1 MIAVEPR
8 VVEASRGWEWWP
20 EGYRIFAASPGT
32 WIGILV
38 VYVVASVLI
47 GLVPYVGDLGQ
58 SLLTPVFV
66 GGMMVG
72 CRAVD
77 RGEPLRISH
86 LFEGFQGAHFV
97 QLVVVGAVNV
107 ALVLALKLLGGDG
120 LMGNMALDKLASGA
134 DPMAGLAGS
143 ALAMS
148 ATALLVLLVVMV
160 AATVIAMLNWFA
172 PALITLRGLRAVEA
186 MKLSFVAC
194 LRNWVP
200 FLVYGII
207 VVVAGVVLTVAIVIL
222 ALALGAGGLIATQSL
237 EQGIAAF
244 IGFFV
249 VMGIVAFVL
258 TAVIGPIAVASIYA
272 GFKDTLDDPDA
283 TVTSAPRNL
292 RG

>member
-8 VVEASRGWEWWP
+8 VVEAGRGWEWWP
-20 EGYRIFAASPGT
+20 EGWRIFAASPGK
-32 WIGILV
+32 WVAIIV

-47 GLVPYVGDLGQ
+47 SVVPYVGDLGQ

-77 RGEPLRISH
+77 RGEPLRVSH

-97 QLVVVGAVNV
+97 QLVIVGALNV
-107 ALVLALKLLGGDG
+107 ALVVALKLLGGEG
-120 LMGNMALDKLASGA
+120 LMGDVALDKLASGS
-134 DPMAGLAGS
+134 DPMAGLTAS

-148 ATALLVLLVVMV
+148 ATALLVLLVVLV
-160 AATVIAMLNWFA
+160 VATVFAMLNWFA

-194 LRNWVP
+194 MRNWVP

-207 VVVAGVVLTVAIVIL
+207 VVVAGVVLMVAMVVL

-249 VMGIVAFVL
+249 VMAIVVVVL
-258 TAVIGPIAVASIYA
+258 TAVIGPIVVGSIYA

-283 TVTSAPRNL
+283 TVTTPAYR
-292 RG
+292 

>member
-20 EGYRIFAASPGT
+20 EGWRIFTASPGT
-32 WIGILV
+32 WIGIMV
-38 VYVVASVLI
+38 VYVVASVLVSV
-47 GLVPYVGDLGQ
+47 VPYVGDLGQ
-58 SLLTPVFV
+58 SLLTPVFL

-97 QLVVVGAVNV
+97 PLVVIGAVNV
-107 ALVLALKLLGGDG
+107 ALVLALKLVGGNG
-120 LMGNMALDKLASGA
+120 LMGNMALDKLSAA
-134 DPMAGLAGS
+134 TDPMAGLAGS

-148 ATALLVLLVVMV
+148 ATALVVLLLVLVVG
-160 AATVIAMLNWFA
+160 TVFAMLNWFA
-172 PALITLRGLRAVEA
+172 PALVTLRGVRAVEA

-207 VVVAGVVLTVAIVIL
+207 VVVAGVVLTTAMIVL
-222 ALALGAGGLIATQSL
+222 ALVLGAGGVIATHSL
-237 EQGIAAF
+237 QQGITAF

-249 VMGIVAFVL
+249 VMAIVATVIA
-258 TAVIGPIAVASIYA
+258 AVVGPVAVGSVYA

-283 TVTSAPRNL
+283 TVTSPQYR
-292 RG
+292 